1 MIEKVIAEI
10 KSMVKH
16 TVTICLLFFV
26 WKGVSQEITGFTY
39 HNNLPLP
46 DVNISVKNS
55 SKNTVSNGE
64 GKFVIKTSIG
74 DTLIFSHIGM
84 VSVEKRIEQLDA
96 LKIHLIKRVTELDE
110 VEVKNRKSKFS
121 KPKTLKSI
129 FGEIEVD
136 KLGYTAYSFSKEE
149 IQSYSFIGIPETLL
163 GRVPNYKLTNDGV
176 ILRSQSFGLDKPRP
190 ALWDID
196 GMLFDGLPPFIEP
209 ETIESVLVI
218 PSTAGTVPYGKR
230 GAGGVIVVNTNR
242 FKSWNKPKIILQQL
256 NSITFKRNELPTN
269 ATQLSILIKTEK
281 SLEKLKSMAL
291 AYDKIGKSILALR
304 LNRMLFSYSPHDITA
319 YRDLGESLLKNN
331 RKNEAWNI
339 YLAYLDKYGEAIDK
353 TAWEIIINDME
364 RLYHSYG
371 LKKTIGNKFDS
382 KINPKTNEEETRV
395 VFEWTV
401 PNESLS
407 IEIINPNNQSIHFP
421 LGSSSAQV
429 SSIQELFLDGKIK
442 GNWKMN
448 LKVNEEIEPKGFL
461 KVTIYQNWSSSKK
474 LSESNMFSITEDIKG
489 SFKLMNI
496 TL

>member
-1 MIEKVIAEI
+1 MINKKLTLKQLLRLNILLLTFKSVAQEVIGNI
-10 KSMVKH
+10 YSDSIPV
-16 TVTICLLFFV
+16 
-26 WKGVSQEITGFTY
+26 Q
-39 HNNLPLP
+39 N
-46 DVNISVKNS
+46 VNILNKNS
-55 SKNTVSNGE
+55 SKRTISDGD
-64 GKFVIKTSIG
+64 GKFVIKTTIG
-74 DTLIFSHIGM
+74 DTLIFSHVGM
-84 VSVEKRIEQLDA
+84 VTEEKRIEQLDS

-110 VEVKNRKSKFS
+110 VEVKNRKSRFS
-121 KPKTLKSI
+121 KPKSLKSI

-136 KLGYTAYSFSKEE
+136 KLGYTAYSFSGEE
-149 IQSYSFIGIPETLL
+149 IQSYSSIGIAEALV
-163 GRVPNYKLTNDGV
+163 GRVPNYKLTPNGV
-176 ILRSQSFGLDKPRP
+176 LLRSFRNSY
-190 ALWDID
+190 ALWEID

-218 PSTAGTVPYGKR
+218 SSTAGTVPYGKR
-230 GAGGVIVVNTNR
+230 GAGGVIVINTNR
-242 FKSWNKPKIILQQL
+242 FKPWNKPKIELKQL
-256 NSITFKRNELPTN
+256 NSIAFKKNELPPN
-269 ATQLSILIKTEK
+269 ATQLSTIIKTEK

-291 AYDKIGKSILALR
+291 NYDKIGKSTLALR
-304 LNRMLFSYSPHDITA
+304 LYRMLFSHSPHDIKS

-331 RKNEAWNI
+331 RKKEAWNI
-339 YLAYLDKYGEAIDK
+339 YLTYLDKYGEEIDK
-353 TAWEIIINDME
+353 TALGIIFNDME

-382 KINPKTNEEETRV
+382 KINPLMNEYETRV
-395 VFEWTV
+395 IFEWTV

-421 LGSSSAQV
+421 LGNNTAQL

-448 LKVNEEIEPKGFL
+448 LNVNEDIELNGSL

-474 LSESNMFSITEDIKG
+474 LSQSNIFSITEKTKG

>member
-1 MIEKVIAEI
+1 MLSKKLILKQLII
-10 KSMVKH
+10 LS
-16 TVTICLLFFV
+16 ILLFSL
-26 WKGVSQEITGFTY
+26 KSVSQKATGY
-39 HNNLPLP
+39 IYYDNIPLP
-46 DVNISVKNS
+46 DVNIFVKNS
-55 SKNTVSNGE
+55 SKRTVSNGE

-74 DTLIFSHIGM
+74 DTLIFSHVGM
-84 VSVEKRIEQLDA
+84 VTEERRIEQMDA
-96 LKIHLIKRVTELDE
+96 LKIHLTKRVTELDE
-110 VEVKNRKSKFS
+110 VEIKKRKSKFS

-136 KLGYTAYSFSKEE
+136 KLGYAAYSFSGKE
-149 IQSYSFIGIPETLL
+149 IQSYSFIGVAEALV
-163 GRVPNYKLTNDGV
+163 GRVPNYKLTPKGV
-176 ILRSQSFGLDKPRP
+176 LLRSFRKNY
-190 ALWDID
+190 ALWDIN

-218 PSTAGTVPYGKR
+218 PSAAGTVPYGKR
-230 GAGGVIVVNTNR
+230 GAGGVIVINTNR
-242 FKSWNKPKIILQQL
+242 FKSWDKPKIELKQL
-256 NSITFKRNELPTN
+256 YSIVYKRKDLPTN
-269 ATQLSILIKTEK
+269 ATQLSTLIKTEK
-281 SLEKLKSMAL
+281 SQERLKSLAL
-291 AYDKIGKSILALR
+291 AYDKTGKLALALR
-304 LNRMLFSYSPHDITA
+304 LNRMLFTYNPHDITA

-339 YLAYLDKYGEAIDK
+339 YLAYLDKHGEDLDK
-353 TAWEIIINDME
+353 TALGIIFNDME

-382 KINPKTNEEETRV
+382 KINPKINEEETRV

-407 IEIINPNNQSIHFP
+407 IEIINPNNQSIHFL
-421 LGSSSAQV
+421 LGNNTAQL

-448 LKVNEEIEPKGFL
+448 LKVNKDIELDGML

-474 LSESNMFSITEDIKG
+474 LSQSNIFSITEKTKG